1 MSQLNFFEDFIK
13 NLFSVVVF
21 LLTNESKLK
30 YKMSED
36 EKLLKLTIEGKSK
49 RILSKTKPSH

>member
-21 LLTNESKLK
+21 LLTNDLKLK
-30 YKMSED
+30 YKMSD

-49 RILSKTKPSH
+49 RILSKTKHFS